1 MELIVRR
8 QTPEGFTLV
17 EILIAM
23 GLMAMGILGVAPLF
37 TNSLTSN
44 AAGDD
49 FSRLNSL
56 ARQQLEQCLQY
67 GFDDPRLAVPAGS
80 TYTMLDEAGASHTY
94 VGVLYRNQT
103 ALTQSVGGTTATIPY
118 ELVYTVQ
125 DFPIDK
131 LGSATLPNGLT
142 DAVVDSDV
150 AWQTG
155 SGGKL
160 ITVYGAARRR
170 SGGRTSYTRAGILS
184 ASATGKQVRIMAY
197 KSP

>member
-1 MELIVRR
+1 
-8 QTPEGFTLV
+8 
-17 EILIAM
+17 M
-23 GLMAMGILGVAPLF
+23 GLMAVGTLGVAPLF

-67 GFDDPRLAVPAGS
+67 GFDDPRLAVAAGS

-94 VGVLYRNQT
+94 VGVLYRNELS
-103 ALTQSVGGTTATIPY
+103 LTQSIGGVLTTVPY

-131 LGSATLPNGLT
+131 LGSASLPNGLT
-142 DAVVDSDV
+142 DAVVDSDA

-160 ITVYGAARRR
+160 ITVYAAARRR

>member
-1 MELIVRR
+1 MRR
-8 QTPEGFTLV
+8 KASEGFTLV

-37 TNSLTSN
+37 TSALTSN

-49 FSRLNSL
+49 FSRLNAL

-94 VGVLYRNQT
+94 IGVLYRNEI
-103 ALTQSVGGTTATIPY
+103 ALTQSIGGVATTVPY

-125 DFPIDK
+125 DFPIDR
-131 LGSATLPNGLT
+131 LTAATLPDGLT
-142 DAVVDSDV
+142 DAVVDSNA

-160 ITVYGAARRR
+160 ITVYGASRRR
-170 SGGRTSYTRAGILS
+170 SGGGTSYTRAGILS
-184 ASATGKQVRIMAY
+184 SKATGKQVRMSAY